1 MTESVSGCK
10 FTTIFLSGEACRA
23 FFNPNRS
30 SDSACIPFCRQTD
43 RFPVLPESCRSA
55 RVRSIY
61 EGIYSRRH
69 APYPSCPVWLFLT
82 PYAYVPCMTY
92 FTQKRENVK
101 IKSRRSAF
109 PMEEEIL
116 VSEKR
121 KITCFCNVLHD
132 RLLRAPWM
140 SEPSFRRCGRAFLAL
155 QESLFRI
162 AESAV

>member
-1 MTESVSGCK
+1 MTESVYGCK

-30 SDSACIPFCRQTD
+30 SGSACIPFCRQTD
-43 RFPVLPESCRSA
+43 RSPVLPESCRSA
-55 RVRSIY
+55 RVRSICA
-61 EGIYSRRH
+61 GIYSRRH

-109 PMEEEIL
+109 PVEEECLCLKIG
-116 VSEKR
+116 
-121 KITCFCNVLHD
+121 KITCFRNVLHD
-132 RLLRAPWM
+132 RLLRAPWV
-140 SEPSFRRCGRAFLAL
+140 SGPSFRRCGRAFLAL

-162 AESAV
+162 VEGAV

>member
-30 SDSACIPFCRQTD
+30 SGSACIPFCRQTD
-43 RFPVLPESCRSA
+43 WFPVLPESCRSA
-55 RVRSIY
+55 RVRSICA
-61 EGIYSRRH
+61 GIYSRRH

-92 FTQKRENVK
+92 FIQKRENVK

-109 PMEEEIL
+109 PMEERFL
-116 VSEKR
+116 CLKNG
-121 KITCFCNVLHD
+121 KITCFRSVLHD

-140 SEPSFRRCGRAFLAL
+140 SEPSFRQCGRAFLAL

-162 AESAV
+162 VEGAV